1 MLGGTLFAAWG
12 YLHGNIALSH
22 FGGAAAAAAAGLL
35 INVLFLVGLAGLC
48 ARFRRGGGGLI
59 GAAGFV
65 LGFAGAAL
73 DVAHGVHGVVSA
85 SGAATVAP
93 WYAYV
98 RAATGLP
105 AALVGWLPWL
115 SYGLMLVGIDSV
127 RTGAL
132 GGWGTLPLAM
142 GLFGWAYRLTDSG
155 AIEAGFAH
163 VLLGALYSL
172 SWVVLGSSL
181 WSVATERTARTTSR
195 G

>member
-22 FGGAAAAAAAGLL
+22 FGGAAAGLL

-48 ARFRRGGGGLI
+48 ARFRRGGGGWV

-65 LGFAGAAL
+65 LGFAGAAV

-85 SGAATVAP
+85 SGAADVAP

-98 RAATGLP
+98 RATTGLP
-105 AALVGWLPWL
+105 ADLVGWLPWL
-115 SYGLMLVGIDSV
+115 SYGLMLVGVDSI
-127 RTGAL
+127 RTRVL
-132 GGWGTLPLAM
+132 GGWGPLPLAM

-155 AIEAGFAH
+155 AIELGVAH
-163 VLLGALYSL
+163 VLLGVLYSL
-172 SWVVLGSSL
+172 SWVVLGRLL
-181 WSVATERTARTTSR
+181 WSAAAERKAGTPRA
-195 G
+195 

>member
-22 FGGAAAAAAAGLL
+22 FGGAAAGLL

-48 ARFRRGGGGLI
+48 ARFRRGGGGWV

-73 DVAHGVHGVVSA
+73 DAAHGVHNVFSA
-85 SGAATVAP
+85 SGAVDVAP
-93 WYAYV
+93 WYSYV

-105 AALVGWLPWL
+105 ADLVGRLPWL
-115 SYGLMLVGIDSV
+115 SYGLMLVGVGSIS
-127 RTGAL
+127 TGAL
-132 GGWGTLPLAM
+132 GGWGSLPLAM
-142 GLFGWAYRLTDSG
+142 GLFGWAYWLTDSG

-172 SWVVLGSSL
+172 SWVVLGCLL
-181 WSVATERTARTTSR
+181 WSAATERTAGTPRV
-195 G
+195 